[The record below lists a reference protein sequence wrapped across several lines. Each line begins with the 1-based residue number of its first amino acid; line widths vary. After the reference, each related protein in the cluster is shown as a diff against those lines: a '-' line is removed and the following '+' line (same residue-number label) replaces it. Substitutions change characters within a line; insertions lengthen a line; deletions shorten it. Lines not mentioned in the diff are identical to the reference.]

1 MPSPAPSFPLTSAPQ
16 TAEGRALRARLARRD
31 RDDWPWLLEG
41 LREIARGL
49 APAYRDVCSADDLL
63 GELALRTH
71 ERWLEE
77 WLAGAGEVSLGI
89 FLRDRLRDHL
99 RDLRRRAER
108 RGALLGGAVPGNA
121 LVETDAGARGALLA
135 SAAPSPERAL
145 EVRELQRELGPESA
159 TLLGLRAAGYEHAE
173 IATQTGLSRQTV
185 GRRLGALVAVL
196 VTLGAA
202 SALLLAT
209 RSEPIVAIDAE
220 PNAAGAAATNTL
232 DADVPTDTTPLDPLE
247 AGPTDASRVSSE
259 ASRVSSEASRAST
272 DASLDPLDAASNEP
286 LDGASEED
294 TGKPADALPGEPE
307 DGLEREDWPGLR
319 VPAALAPQPSRR
331 LPTTAE
337 ASTPQ
342 FLSARAERLRAVL
355 ALCRREAGGSVRLE
369 LMPGEPEDV
378 GVDRVDRACVT
389 HAVRREMDRGRPD
402 TAQTLRFEVDE
413 ELGVH
418 TSTASARARR

>member
-31 RDDWPWLLEG
+31 RADWPWLLEG

-77 WLAGAGEVSLGI
+77 WLTGAGEVSLGI

-232 DADVPTDTTPLDPLE
+232 DGDVPTDTTPLDPMD
-247 AGPTDASRVSSE
+247 AGPTDAPRV
-259 ASRVSSEASRAST
+259 ST
-272 DASLDPLDAASNEP
+272 DAWSDPLDAASNEP
-286 LDGASEED
+286 LDGASDED
-294 TGKPADALPGEPE
+294 TGKTAEALPGEPE
-307 DGLEREDWPGLR
+307 DGLERDDWPGLR
-319 VPAALAPQPSRR
+319 VPAALAPQASRR

-342 FLSARAERLRAVL
+342 FLSARAERLRAAL

-369 LMPGEPEDV
+369 LMPGEAEDV

-389 HAVRREMDRGRPD
+389 RAVRREMDRGRPD